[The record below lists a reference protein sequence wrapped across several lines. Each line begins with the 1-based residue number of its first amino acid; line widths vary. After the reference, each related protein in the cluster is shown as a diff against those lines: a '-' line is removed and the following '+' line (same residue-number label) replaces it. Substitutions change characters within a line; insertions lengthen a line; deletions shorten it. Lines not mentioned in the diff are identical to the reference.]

1 MSTYKS
7 EVFNLCKKIS
17 NSELSSNIIEMW
29 NNLKNDD
36 SLYIN
41 KTAWFT
47 STKDEQNHFY
57 GVLLAQSEPD
67 ENLGIFANV
76 PRLNESELI
85 LCKQGNEFLLN
96 LSNALV
102 NELDFLPISIR
113 KALNPYAKLR
123 SIQPEFYENISIT
136 SQEKIDVS
144 ELKKEFRKIYIFDLI
159 KIKTREFNTDFF
171 NAFQTKN
178 VLEIFSIFERNEI
191 ECGYND
197 IPKNLWSI
205 KKNKQN
211 DTMTNEEMLEFFF
224 FTLYVLRDIITI
236 TLNTLYSALI
246 GKNLP
251 VLSNNNLIA
260 VKGPSTNH
268 LFKKYELV
276 KISSEGNYPRIGNLF
291 LLDTQPIKDKGSLIH
306 TFVYAVE
313 IIEQMDGKFGSIT
326 SIEGLE
332 VDESLNRFFNFFK
345 K

>member
-197 IPKNLWSI
+197 IPNNLWSI
-205 KKNKQN
+205 KKINKMIQ
-211 DTMTNEEMLEFFF
+211 
-224 FTLYVLRDIITI
+224 
-236 TLNTLYSALI
+236 
-246 GKNLP
+246 
-251 VLSNNNLIA
+251 
-260 VKGPSTNH
+260 
-268 LFKKYELV
+268 
-276 KISSEGNYPRIGNLF
+276 
-291 LLDTQPIKDKGSLIH
+291 
-306 TFVYAVE
+306 
-313 IIEQMDGKFGSIT
+313 
-326 SIEGLE
+326 
-332 VDESLNRFFNFFK
+332 
-345 K
+345 

>member
-1 MSTYKS
+1 M
-7 EVFNLCKKIS
+7 
-17 NSELSSNIIEMW
+17 
-29 NNLKNDD
+29 
-36 SLYIN
+36 
-41 KTAWFT
+41 
-47 STKDEQNHFY
+47 
-57 GVLLAQSEPD
+57 
-67 ENLGIFANV
+67 
-76 PRLNESELI
+76 
-85 LCKQGNEFLLN
+85 
-96 LSNALV
+96 
-102 NELDFLPISIR
+102 
-113 KALNPYAKLR
+113 
-123 SIQPEFYENISIT
+123 
-136 SQEKIDVS
+136 
-144 ELKKEFRKIYIFDLI
+144 I

-197 IPKNLWSI
+197 IPNNLWSI

-211 DTMTNEEMLEFFF
+211 DTMTNEEMHEFLF

-246 GKNLP
+246 GENLP

-291 LLDTQPIKDKGSLIH
+291 LLDAQPIKDKGSLIL